1 MERMKR
7 KKGQMKIQEMAFVLI
22 AIVIFFAMVALV
34 FFAIRLSSL
43 KTDVATEKEE
53 GARELARKLADIPEF
68 SWAECVGCVDADK
81 VMALK
86 DMPAYKKLWDLDYL
100 VVERVYPNRST
111 VECTLANYPDCS
123 TITLINV
130 TKDYGTPSS
139 AFVALCS
146 YEPLKGGYVK
156 CELGRIRTA
165 AKVIK

>member
-1 MERMKR
+1 MTMNE
-7 KKGQMKIQEMAFVLI
+7 KGQMKIQEMAFVLI

-43 KTDVATEKEE
+43 RTDVAAEKEQ

-68 SWAECVGCVDADK
+68 SWAECPGCVDADK

-100 VVERVYPNRST
+100 VVERVYPNRT
-111 VECTLANYPDCS
+111 MTECTLANYPDCS
-123 TITLINV
+123 TITIINA
-130 TKDYGTPSS
+130 TKDYGTPAT

-146 YEPLKGGYVK
+146 YEPTQGGYVK
-156 CELGRIRTA
+156 CELGTKRAA
-165 AKVIK
+165 AKAEK